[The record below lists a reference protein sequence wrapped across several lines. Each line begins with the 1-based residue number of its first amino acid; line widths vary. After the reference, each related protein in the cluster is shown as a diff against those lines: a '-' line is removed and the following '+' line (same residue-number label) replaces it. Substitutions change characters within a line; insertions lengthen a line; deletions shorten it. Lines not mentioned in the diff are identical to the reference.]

1 LNFASDTA
9 APAHPKVI
17 EHLITANA
25 GPAVSYGDDGW
36 TLQAEALLSDMFEA
50 PLRASFVNS
59 GTACNALALALLSPP
74 TGGIVC
80 HSQAHINCDERGAVE
95 FYSHGAKLLTLT
107 GKHGRIDAKS
117 LQALLQSVDESFVHA
132 IPPKA
137 ISISNLSEAGTCYSP
152 RQVSELTRIAK
163 SAGLTTHMD
172 GARLSN
178 ALAFLAVRPADI
190 TWGSGIDILSF
201 GLTKTGAMAAEAVI
215 LFGEAIDKFDE
226 LQARRK
232 RAGHLPPKQRFIA
245 AQIIAMLEN
254 DLWLETATHA
264 NQMAKLLEEGLR
276 NSKVSIL
283 HPVEGN
289 EVFAQL
295 SPNQTSQLQ
304 DGGVAFYT
312 WPDGSA
318 RFVTNWDTD
327 KSEID
332 KALMLL

>member
-1 LNFASDTA
+1 MNFASDTA

-17 EHLITANA
+17 EHLIAANA
-25 GPAVSYGDDGW
+25 GPAVSYGADGW
-36 TLQAEALLSDMFEA
+36 TLQAESLLSDMFEA
-50 PLRASFVNS
+50 PLRANLVSS
-59 GTACNALALALLSPP
+59 GTACNALALSLICPP
-74 TGGIVC
+74 TAGIIC
-80 HSQAHINCDERGAVE
+80 HPQAHINCDERGAVE
-95 FYSHGAKLLTLT
+95 FYSHGAKLLTT
-107 GKHGRIDAKS
+107 RGEHGRIDTRS
-117 LQALLQSVDESFVHA
+117 LQVLLQSVDESFVHA

-137 ISISNLSEAGTCYSP
+137 ISLSNLSESGTCYSP
-152 RQVSELTRIAK
+152 KQVAELTGLAK
-163 SAGLTTHMD
+163 SSGLTTHMD
-172 GARLSN
+172 GARLAN
-178 ALAFLAVRPADI
+178 ALAFLAVRPGDI
-190 TWGSGIDILSF
+190 TWGSGIDVLSF

-254 DLWLETATHA
+254 NLWLETASHA

-276 NSKVSIL
+276 NSKVNIL

-295 SPNQTSQLQ
+295 SPNQTSQLR
-304 DGGVAFYT
+304 DGGVVFYS

-318 RFVTNWDTD
+318 RFVTSWNTM
-327 KSEID
+327 KTEIG
-332 KALMLL
+332 KALVLL